1 VARHRSPD
9 GRSVLQTLPPPV
21 HRRRATG
28 TGTRQAVLLGASVR
42 RGAVAVAA
50 VTATGG
56 FLAVGA
62 TPGPDAP
69 PPALTAYPAGA
80 AAALTTGTTGT
91 TAAPTPATRDAV
103 VPVPAVPAPAAVVP
117 PAGTT
122 TASPLV
128 TAEDRPEQD
137 RSEQLRRATEKRAQA
152 ARAAEKVAAEQKAA
166 AEKKAA
172 AARCAVDTSGLGP
185 VKAPVRSAAQ
195 FLGCRFHESEMY
207 GVAGRGG
214 PSDHPRGLAV
224 DFMTDRVTGD
234 ALASCVLRNQEELGV
249 SYVIWQ
255 QRINTGSGWE
265 EMEDRGDATANHLDH
280 VHVSFTGAKGG
291 AAPRC

>member
-1 VARHRSPD
+1 MARHRSPD

-28 TGTRQAVLLGASVR
+28 TGARQAVLLGASVR

-56 FLAVGA
+56 FLAVST
-62 TPGPDAP
+62 TPGPAE
-69 PPALTAYPAGA
+69 PPALTAFPAGA
-80 AAALTTGTTGT
+80 AAALTTDT
-91 TAAPTPATRDAV
+91 TAAATPAPRAPVTSAPA
-103 VPVPAVPAPAAVVP
+103 VPVPAVPPRV
-117 PAGTT
+117 GSTT
-122 TASPLV
+122 PSPVV
-128 TAEDRPEQD
+128 TAEDRAQE
-137 RSEQLRRATEKRAQA
+137 RSAEEQLRRATEKRAQA
-152 ARAAEKVAAEQKAA
+152 ARAAEKVAAEKKAAEEKAA
-166 AEKKAA
+166 AQ
-172 AARCAVDTSGLGP
+172 RCDADTSGLGA
-185 VKAPVRSAAQ
+185 VKAPVRTAAQ
-195 FLGCRFHESEMY
+195 FLGCRFHETEMY

-234 ALASCVLRNQEELGV
+234 ALAACVLRNQEELGV
-249 SYVIWQ
+249 SYVIWE

-265 EMEDRGDATANHLDH
+265 EMEDRGGVTANHFDH
-280 VHVSFTGAKGG
+280 VHVSFTGDKGA